1 MGATYLS
8 DAFASLAQ
16 SAAVL
21 ESLRFERTAVLP
33 RTVLSSEDFFET
45 HLIRDAAPHELA
57 LFEPNAPSSD
67 VLPLD
72 ADEAARLALTGQA
85 VREPWMATKRKG
97 PRRAGGAKDRP
108 SPLKER
114 RATQAPAGTD
124 PDRCLRAA
132 TRLLDVYTMPRA
144 QDHVDALKSQYAGLV
159 ETINSLEEAL
169 RRPPSRN
176 APQPQHDASYF
187 RQLEL
192 EDAIKREQLE
202 IFALEQLK
210 ADKEAE
216 AATLA
221 PSARPTASAAPG
233 RRIPSVVARA
243 RVGSA
248 SAARAPRTSIPAS
261 SAPDASSA
269 PSSPSPLANPS
280 RVPAQQH
287 LQNEQHA
294 LASPARRPIGAR
306 ARASLAGAAAGRP
319 SVGQRLS
326 FGSARAGRQS
336 IGGGGSGS
344 AEDLAIIGQKAKEDG
359 ETTPKPVRRTAPR
372 SSLGKPAASPSAA
385 KSSPLAPPIPVI
397 KSPAASPAKPT
408 AATKPKAR
416 VASLPQGVT
425 PAELKS
431 AAKSVWGTLGDANAL
446 KAWGKKWAREQEDGA
461 DEREKR
467 VAEGTAGWEET
478 LAVLR
483 YALANS
489 TNSTDGTPGSPSSQ
503 SITSFSTSTTGGAD
517 GEGAAPPWTPA
528 QQVEAQLCVLLLST
542 FSGSTPSAPASPSK
556 AALPPLTIILRDS
569 VLAAAASSPS
579 RPAGGKTPHLSMAA
593 LKAHLGAFARAKGWT
608 EEMGTTAVY
617 ALVGKSTVKID
628 RRGREG
634 AAVGFKPVD
643 V

>member
-72 ADEAARLALTGQA
+72 GDEAARLALTGQA
-85 VREPWMATKRKG
+85 DREPWMATKRKG

-124 PDRCLRAA
+124 PDR
-132 TRLLDVYTMPRA
+132 TMPRA

-216 AATLA
+216 
-221 PSARPTASAAPG
+221 RP
-233 RRIPSVVARA
+233 VVAF
-243 RVGSA
+243 
-248 SAARAPRTSIPAS
+248 P
-261 SAPDASSA
+261 
-269 PSSPSPLANPS
+269 
-280 RVPAQQH
+280 QQH
-287 LQNEQHA
+287 LQNEQYA

-326 FGSARAGRQS
+326 FGGARAGRQS
-336 IGGGGSGS
+336 IGGGGTGS
-344 AEDLAIIGQKAKEDG
+344 AEDSAPSGQKAKEDG

-372 SSLGKPAASPSAA
+372 SSLGKPAASPAAA
-385 KSSPLAPPIPVI
+385 KVSPLAPPVPII
-397 KSPAASPAKPT
+397 KSPSASPAKP
-408 AATKPKAR
+408 AAPAKPKAR

-431 AAKSVWGTLGDANAL
+431 AAKSVWGTLGEANAL
-446 KAWGKKWAREQEDGA
+446 KAWGRKWAREQEDGA

-467 VAEGTAGWEET
+467 VLEGTAGWEET

-489 TNSTDGTPGSPSSQ
+489 TTSADGTPGSPSSQ

-542 FSGSTPSAPASPSK
+542 FSGSTASAPASPSK